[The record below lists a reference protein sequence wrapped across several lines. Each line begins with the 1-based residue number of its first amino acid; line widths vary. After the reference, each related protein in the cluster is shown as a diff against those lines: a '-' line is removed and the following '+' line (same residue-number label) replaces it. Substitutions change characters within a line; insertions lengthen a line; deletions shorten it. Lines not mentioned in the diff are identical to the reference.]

1 MKSYQEALSHYNSIK
16 KPPRAKY
23 WTTGAGTV
31 NNGKPL
37 RRTSEGHMGIHM
49 RDDGAIYYRLYDT
62 RIALFYPPDTDG
74 TERKVFK
81 YVGTQTTGTFMQEY
95 GLQFYYVTMEDGT
108 EAQIPYVSNGTW
120 AENDKVTADLIFNA
134 EGQVI
139 RARSAH
145 KDVYTM
151 VSNDDDKAK
160 RKELRDKVEHLITLS
175 LFKLPQL
182 KEDATVEESWGQP
195 FGTSYRN
202 APREVE
208 HLKQYL
214 GNHELDINDERFIS
228 MFMESLQSAFN
239 LYASKVCYDAGL
251 FVWGRFWD
259 IPDQAQ
265 REEAARKHKIDQ
277 QEQRFA
283 KVADIDEKAFKKSL
297 TNMLLSACNIKT
309 GSVKKPWGQFMPKLP
324 RKWLA

>member
-1 MKSYQEALSHYNSIK
+1 MISYNQALEHYNSIN

-23 WTTGAGTV
+23 WNQGAGWYD
-31 NNGKPL
+31 NGKPL
-37 RRTSEGHMGIHM
+37 RRTSESHMGIYM
-49 RDDGAIYYRLYDT
+49 TDKGVIYYKLYDT
-62 RIALFYPPDTDG
+62 NVATFYPPEADG
-74 TERKVFK
+74 SYKITTK
-81 YVGTQTTGTFMQEY
+81 YVPTQTTTAFMQEY
-95 GLQFYYVTMEDGT
+95 RLHFHTQTTTTGETVC
-108 EAQIPYVSNGTW
+108 IPYVQNGGW
-120 AENDKVTADLIFNA
+120 RENDKVTATLYYDANHGLIK
-134 EGQVI
+134 E
-139 RARSAH
+139 RSSH

-151 VSNDDDKAK
+151 VSNDEDKAK

-214 GNHELDINDERFIS
+214 QTHELDINDERFVG

-251 FVWGRFWD
+251 FAWKSFWD
-259 IPDQAQ
+259 IQDQTQ
-265 REEAARKHKIDQ
+265 RAEAERQYKIDQ
-277 QEQRFA
+277 QEARFA
-283 KVADIDEKAFKKSL
+283 KVAEIDEKAFKKSL

-309 GSVKKPWGQFMPKLP
+309 GSVRKPWGQFMPKLP

>member
-1 MKSYQEALSHYNSIK
+1 
-16 KPPRAKY
+16 
-23 WTTGAGTV
+23 
-31 NNGKPL
+31 
-37 RRTSEGHMGIHM
+37 MGIHM

-81 YVGTQTTGTFMQEY
+81 YVGTQTTGSFMDAY
-95 GLQFYYVTMEDGT
+95 GLWFHSVTMDDGT
-108 EAQIPYVSNGTW
+108 EAYIPHVSNGNW
-120 AENDKVTADLIFNA
+120 AENDKITADLICNA
-134 EGQVI
+134 QGQVI

-151 VSNDDDKAK
+151 VSNDEDKAK

-208 HLKQYL
+208 HLKTYL
-214 GNHELDINDERFIS
+214 QTHELDINDNHFID

-239 LYASKVCYDAGL
+239 LYASKACYDAGL
-251 FVWGRFWD
+251 FKWKSFWN
-259 IPDQAQ
+259 IQDQTQ
-265 REEAARKHKIDQ
+265 RAEAERQYKMEQ

>member
-1 MKSYQEALSHYNSIK
+1 MKSYKEALSHYSSIN

-23 WTTGAGTV
+23 WNQGDGKRD
-31 NNGKPL
+31 NGKPL
-37 RRTSEGHMGIHM
+37 RRTAESHMGIYKT
-49 RDDGAIYYRLYDT
+49 DEGVIYYKLYDT
-62 RIALFYPPDTDG
+62 HVAKFYPPEADG
-74 TERKVFK
+74 TERIRFK
-81 YVGTQTTGTFMQEY
+81 YVPTQTTTTFMQEY
-95 GLQFYYVTMEDGT
+95 GLHIWEVQMDDGT
-108 EAQIPYVSNGTW
+108 MARIPYVQNGSW
-120 AENDKVTADLIFNA
+120 RENDRLTADLLFNPQ
-134 EGQVI
+134 GQVI
-139 RARSAH
+139 RSRSSH
-145 KDVYTM
+145 QDVYTM

-214 GNHELDINDERFIS
+214 GNHDIDINDNVFIDL
-228 MFMESLQSAFN
+228 FMDSLQSAFN
-239 LYASKVCYDAGL
+239 LYASKVCYDADL
-251 FVWGRFWD
+251 FAWNGFWEIED
-259 IPDQAQ
+259 RAK
-265 REEAARKHKIDQ
+265 RSEAEQQFKMEQ

-309 GSVKKPWGQFMPKLP
+309 GSVKKPWGQFMPTLP
-324 RKWLA
+324 RKWIA

>member
-1 MKSYQEALSHYNSIK
+1 
-16 KPPRAKY
+16 
-23 WTTGAGTV
+23 
-31 NNGKPL
+31 
-37 RRTSEGHMGIHM
+37 
-49 RDDGAIYYRLYDT
+49 
-62 RIALFYPPDTDG
+62 
-74 TERKVFK
+74 
-81 YVGTQTTGTFMQEY
+81 
-95 GLQFYYVTMEDGT
+95 
-108 EAQIPYVSNGTW
+108 
-120 AENDKVTADLIFNA
+120 
-134 EGQVI
+134 
-139 RARSAH
+139 
-145 KDVYTM
+145 M
-151 VSNDDDKAK
+151 VSNDADKAK

-182 KEDATVEESWGQP
+182 KDDATVEESWGQP

-251 FVWGRFWD
+251 FIWGRFWD

-265 REEAARKHKIDQ
+265 REEAARKHKIEQ

-324 RKWLA
+324 RKWIA